1 MSRGGAY
8 DRHIT
13 IFSPDG
19 KLYQIEYAF
28 KAIRL
33 PGDTTIGVRGTEAVC
48 LITTKKVED
57 KLVDASTVTRIHN
70 ITPTIGT
77 IVTGRVPDARAL
89 VYKARSIAADF
100 EFENG
105 YTVPVRHLSNEL
117 ANYNQIFTQHA
128 YKRVPGCSVMLGAI
142 DEELGPRLYL
152 VDPAGACYGYK
163 AAATGNKEQEAMSTL
178 EKLVKEKEEA
188 AIRQEVPFQM
198 REKETVEVAIEALQ
212 KVLGV
217 DFKSNQVEAAIVTKS
232 NPRFRLLTEKEIDN
246 YLTAISEKD

>member
-1 MSRGGAY
+1 MSRNTGY

-13 IFSPDG
+13 VFSPDG

-33 PGDTTIGVRGTEAVC
+33 PGDTTIGIRGTDAVC
-48 LITTKKVED
+48 LITSKKVED
-57 KLVDASTVTRIHN
+57 KLIDASSVTRMHT
-70 ITPTIGT
+70 ITPTIG
-77 IVTGRVPDARAL
+77 VVMTGRVPDARAL

-100 EFENG
+100 EFDNG
-105 YTVPVRHLSNEL
+105 YSVPVRHLSNEL
-117 ANYNQIFTQHA
+117 ANYNQVFTQHA
-128 YKRVPGCSVMLGAI
+128 YKRVPGCSVMLAAI
-142 DEELGPRLYL
+142 DDELGPRLYL

-178 EKLVKEKEEA
+178 EKLMKEKEETA
-188 AIRQEVPFQM
+188 EKQKVPFQM
-198 REKETVEVAIEALQ
+198 NEKETIEMAIEALQ

-232 NPRFRLLTEKEIDN
+232 QPRFRLLTEKEIDS